1 MNRFKNVLL
10 ATIALSL
17 VALAIGQYFTAR
29 VIAGAQESV
38 YVANTRIQPVP
49 VVQVTQWEY
58 SVASCTG
65 PNLNCASFTAA
76 GLQGWELVTVSRGPA
91 GGNTDLFTWDFVFK
105 RPKL

>member
-10 ATIALSL
+10 AVIALSL

-58 SVASCTG
+58 SVGSCTG
-65 PNLNCASFTAA
+65 LNLHCANFTAA
-76 GLQGWELVTVSRGPA
+76 GAQGWELVTISRGPEK
-91 GGNTDLFTWDFVFK
+91 GSVYNWEFVFK
-105 RPKL
+105 KPKL

>member
-10 ATIALSL
+10 TVIALSL

-29 VIAGAQESV
+29 VVAGAQESV

-49 VVQVTQWEY
+49 VVQTTQWEY
-58 SVASCTG
+58 SVGYCTG
-65 PNLNCASFTAA
+65 TNLNCASFTAA

-91 GGNTDLFTWDFVFK
+91 GGNTNLFTWDYVFK
-105 RPKL
+105 RPKS